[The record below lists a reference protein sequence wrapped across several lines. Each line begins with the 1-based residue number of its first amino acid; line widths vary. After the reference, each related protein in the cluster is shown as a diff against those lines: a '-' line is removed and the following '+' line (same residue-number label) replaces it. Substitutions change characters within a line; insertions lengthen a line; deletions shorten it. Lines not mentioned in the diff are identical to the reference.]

1 MISNTPK
8 VITQCTRL
16 SDWIITYLLPIG
28 WLVLLTG
35 MFWSGDRT
43 LYTKLYYA
51 LLAAP
56 TLLALMLQPGLLKR
70 LLRNPL
76 ILTFIVFG
84 CYTVLSLLWSD
95 TDNKFSSLVKR
106 PLYVLMLFLGVG
118 LLALKLPQRLSTL
131 LLLAG
136 IIAAGSGALSFAYF
150 LYSTGDVGLYSADG
164 VGRFSGYGALF
175 NPLLTAHVYGFFAA
189 FWLATWFTRVDAHG
203 NAALPVLLLLVLGVV
218 LLSTGSRTPLLALSL
233 TLIWLAATHAS
244 RRSLIA
250 GACAIVLAAGLL
262 LLFPDSLLQRG
273 LSYRP
278 EIWSGALQLAADS
291 PWFGHG
297 FDHTLSIALQT
308 KSLTFNDPH
317 NIELA
322 VLLSG
327 GLTGLLMWISLY
339 AIMLMFAWRNRHTP
353 LVMIASALVVYGLG
367 AGLTEGRGFLSR
379 PNEHWFLI
387 WIPISLL
394 TAALFISP
402 SGSTTQAHVEKA

>member
-1 MISNTPK
+1 MIGNTS
-8 VITQCTRL
+8 TATAQCTRL
-16 SDWIITYLLPIG
+16 SDWIIAYLLPIG

-56 TLLALMLQPGLLKR
+56 TLLALMLQPGLLKK

-84 CYTVLSLLWSD
+84 CYTALSLLWSD
-95 TDNKFSSLVKR
+95 TDNKFSSLAKR

-118 LLALKLPQRLSTL
+118 LLALKSPQRLNKL
-131 LLLAG
+131 LLFAG
-136 IIAAGSGALSFAYF
+136 VIAAGSGALSFAYF
-150 LYSTGDVGLYSADG
+150 LYSTGGA
-164 VGRFSGYGALF
+164 GRFSGYGALF
-175 NPLLTAHVYGFFAA
+175 NPLLSAHVYGFFAA
-189 FWLATWFTRVDAHG
+189 FWLATWFTRVDTHS
-203 NAALPVLLLLVLGVV
+203 NAVLPVLLLLVLGVV

-233 TLIWLAATHAS
+233 TLIWLAAAHAS

-250 GACAIVLAAGLL
+250 SACAIVLAAGLL

-278 EIWSGALQLAADS
+278 EIWFGALQLAADS

-308 KSLTFNDPH
+308 EGLTFNDPH

-339 AIMLMFAWRNRHTP
+339 ALALLFAWRSRHNP
-353 LVMIASALVVYGLG
+353 LVMTASALVVYGLA
-367 AGLTEGRGFLSR
+367 AGLTEGRGFLTR
-379 PNEHWFLI
+379 PSEHWFLI
-387 WIPISLL
+387 WIPITLL
-394 TAALFISP
+394 TAALIISP
-402 SGSTTQAHVEKA
+402 SGSTTHAPVEKA

>member
-1 MISNTPK
+1 MIGNTPT
-8 VITQCTRL
+8 VSTQCARL
-16 SDWIITYLLPIG
+16 SDWIIAYLLPIG

-35 MFWSGDRT
+35 MFWSGDRA
-43 LYTKLYYA
+43 LYHKLYYA

-56 TLLALMLQPGLLKR
+56 TLLTLLLQPRLLKR
-70 LLRNPL
+70 LLYNPL

-95 TDNKFSSLVKR
+95 TDNKFSSLAKR

-118 LLALKLPQRLSTL
+118 LLALKSPQRLNTL

-136 IIAAGSGALSFAYF
+136 GIAAGSGALSFAYF
-150 LYSTGDVGLYSADG
+150 LYSTGG
-164 VGRFSGYGALF
+164 VGRLSGYGALF
-175 NPLLTAHVYGFFAA
+175 NPLLAAHVYGFFAA

-203 NAALPVLLLLVLGVV
+203 SAVLPVLLLLVLGVV
-218 LLSTGSRTPLLALSL
+218 LLGTGSRTPLLALSL
-233 TLIWLAATHAS
+233 TLIWLTATHAS

-250 GACAIVLAAGLL
+250 GACAILLAAGLL
-262 LLFPDSLLQRG
+262 LLLPEALLQRG

-278 EIWSGALQLAADS
+278 EIWLGALQLAADS
-291 PWFGHG
+291 PWFGYG
-297 FDHTLSIALQT
+297 FDHTLSIPLQS

-322 VLLSG
+322 VLLAG
-327 GLTGLLMWISLY
+327 GLTGLILWVSLY
-339 AIMLMFAWRNRHTP
+339 AIALLFAWRNRHNA
-353 LVMIASALVVYGLG
+353 LVMTASALVIYGLG

-387 WIPISLL
+387 WIPLALL
-394 TAALFISP
+394 AATRFISP
-402 SGSTTQAHVEKA
+402 SGNTTHAPVEKA

>member
-1 MISNTPK
+1 MIGNTS
-8 VITQCTRL
+8 TATAQCTRL
-16 SDWIITYLLPIG
+16 SDWIIAYLLPIG

-56 TLLALMLQPGLLKR
+56 TLLALMLQPGLLKK

-84 CYTVLSLLWSD
+84 CYTALSLLWSD
-95 TDNKFSSLVKR
+95 TDNKFSSLAKR

-118 LLALKLPQRLSTL
+118 LLALKSPQRLNKL
-131 LLLAG
+131 LLFAG
-136 IIAAGSGALSFAYF
+136 VIAAGSGALSFAYF
-150 LYSTGDVGLYSADG
+150 LYSTGGA
-164 VGRFSGYGALF
+164 GRFSGYGALF
-175 NPLLTAHVYGFFAA
+175 NPLLSAHVYGFFAA
-189 FWLATWFTRVDAHG
+189 FWLATWFTRVDTHS
-203 NAALPVLLLLVLGVV
+203 NAVLPVLLLLVLGVV

-233 TLIWLAATHAS
+233 TLIWLAAAHAS

-250 GACAIVLAAGLL
+250 SACAIVLAAGLL

-278 EIWSGALQLAADS
+278 EIWFGALQLAADS

-308 KSLTFNDPH
+308 EGLTFNDPH

-339 AIMLMFAWRNRHTP
+339 ALALLFAWRNRHNP
-353 LVMIASALVVYGLG
+353 LVMTASALVVYGLG
-367 AGLTEGRGFLSR
+367 AGLTEGRGFLTR
-379 PNEHWFLI
+379 PSEHWFLI
-387 WIPISLL
+387 WIPITLL
-394 TAALFISP
+394 TAALIISP
-402 SGSTTQAHVEKA
+402 SGSTTHAPVEKA

>member
-1 MISNTPK
+1 MISNTPTAA
-8 VITQCTRL
+8 TQCARL
-16 SDWIITYLLPIG
+16 SDWIIAYLLPIG

-35 MFWSGDRT
+35 MFWSGDRA
-43 LYTKLYYA
+43 LYHKLYYA

-56 TLLALMLQPGLLKR
+56 TLLALTLQPRLLKR
-70 LLRNPL
+70 LLCNPL
-76 ILTFIVFG
+76 ILTFVVFG

-95 TDNKFSSLVKR
+95 TDNKFSSLAKR
-106 PLYVLMLFLGVG
+106 PLYTLMLFLGVG
-118 LLALKLPQRLSTL
+118 LLALKSPQRLNTL

-136 IIAAGSGALSFAYF
+136 CIAAGSGALSFAYF
-150 LYSTGDVGLYSADG
+150 LYSTGGA
-164 VGRFSGYGALF
+164 GRFSGYGALY

-189 FWLATWFTRVDAHG
+189 FWLATWFTRVDAHS
-203 NAALPVLLLLVLGVV
+203 NAVLPVLLLLVLGVV
-218 LLSTGSRTPLLALSL
+218 VLSTGSRTPLLALSL
-233 TLIWLAATHAS
+233 TLIWLVATHIS

-250 GACAIVLAAGLL
+250 SACATVLVAGLL
-262 LLFPDSLLQRG
+262 LLYPDSLLQRG

-278 EIWSGALQLAADS
+278 EIWFGALQLAADN

-297 FDHTLSIALQT
+297 FDHTLSIPLQT
-308 KSLTFNDPH
+308 NSLTFNDPH
-317 NIELA
+317 NMELA

-339 AIMLMFAWRNRHTP
+339 TIALLFAWRNRNTP

-387 WIPISLL
+387 WIPLSLL
-394 TAALFISP
+394 AAAWLP
-402 SGSTTQAHVEKA
+402 GKLRQQRKA

>member
-1 MISNTPK
+1 MIGNTS
-8 VITQCTRL
+8 TATAQCTRL
-16 SDWIITYLLPIG
+16 SDWIIAYLLPIG

-56 TLLALMLQPGLLKR
+56 TLLALMLQPGLLKK

-84 CYTVLSLLWSD
+84 CYTALSLLWSD
-95 TDNKFSSLVKR
+95 TDNKFSSLAKR

-118 LLALKLPQRLSTL
+118 LLALKSPQRLNKL
-131 LLLAG
+131 LLFAG
-136 IIAAGSGALSFAYF
+136 VIAAGSGALSFAYF
-150 LYSTGDVGLYSADG
+150 LYSTGGA
-164 VGRFSGYGALF
+164 GRFSGYGALF
-175 NPLLTAHVYGFFAA
+175 NPLLSAHVYGFFAA
-189 FWLATWFTRVDAHG
+189 FWLATWFTRVDTHS
-203 NAALPVLLLLVLGVV
+203 NAVLPVLLLLVLGVV

-233 TLIWLAATHAS
+233 TLIWLAAAHAS

-250 GACAIVLAAGLL
+250 SACAIVLAAGLL

-278 EIWSGALQLAADS
+278 EIWFGALQLAADS

-308 KSLTFNDPH
+308 EGLTFNDPH

-339 AIMLMFAWRNRHTP
+339 ALALLFAWRNRHNP
-353 LVMIASALVVYGLG
+353 LVMTASALVVYGLA
-367 AGLTEGRGFLSR
+367 AGLTEGRGFLTR
-379 PNEHWFLI
+379 PSEHWFLI
-387 WIPISLL
+387 WIPITLL
-394 TAALFISP
+394 TAALIISP
-402 SGSTTQAHVEKA
+402 SGSTTHAPVEKA

>member
-1 MISNTPK
+1 MIGNTPTAT
-8 VITQCTRL
+8 TQCARL
-16 SDWIITYLLPIG
+16 SDWIIAYLLPIG

-43 LYTKLYYA
+43 LYHKLYYA

-56 TLLALMLQPGLLKR
+56 TLLALMLQPRLLKR
-70 LLRNPL
+70 LLCNPL

-95 TDNKFSSLVKR
+95 TDNKFGSLAKR
-106 PLYVLMLFLGVG
+106 PLYVLMLFLGVS
-118 LLALKLPQRLSTL
+118 LLALKSPQRLNTL

-136 IIAAGSGALSFAYF
+136 YIAAGSGALSFAYF
-150 LYSTGDVGLYSADG
+150 LYSTGG
-164 VGRFSGYGALF
+164 VGRFSGYGSLY

-189 FWLATWFTRVDAHG
+189 FWLATWFTRVDAHS
-203 NAALPVLLLLVLGVV
+203 NAVLPVLLLLVLGVV
-218 LLSTGSRTPLLALSL
+218 VLSTGSRTPLLALSL
-233 TLIWLAATHAS
+233 TLIWLVATHIS

-250 GACAIVLAAGLL
+250 SACAIVLVAGLL
-262 LLFPDSLLQRG
+262 LLYPDSLLQRG

-278 EIWSGALQLAADS
+278 EIWLGALQLAADS

-297 FDHTLSIALQT
+297 YDHTLSIPLQT
-308 KSLTFNDPH
+308 NSLTFNDPH
-317 NIELA
+317 NMELA

-339 AIMLMFAWRNRHTP
+339 AIALLFAWRNRHNP

-379 PNEHWFLI
+379 PKEHWFLI
-387 WIPISLL
+387 WIPIALQA
-394 TAALFISP
+394 AALYISP
-402 SGSTTQAHVEKA
+402 SGNTTHAPAEKV

>member
-1 MISNTPK
+1 MIGNTP
-8 VITQCTRL
+8 TATAQCTRL
-16 SDWIITYLLPIG
+16 SNWIIAYLLPIG

-56 TLLALMLQPGLLKR
+56 TLLALMLQPGLLKK

-84 CYTVLSLLWSD
+84 CYTAISLLWSD
-95 TDNKFSSLVKR
+95 TDNKFSSLAKR

-118 LLALKLPQRLSTL
+118 LLALKSPQRLNKL
-131 LLLAG
+131 LLFAG
-136 IIAAGSGALSFAYF
+136 VIAAGSGALSFAYF
-150 LYSTGDVGLYSADG
+150 LYSTGGA
-164 VGRFSGYGALF
+164 GRFSGYGALF
-175 NPLLTAHVYGFFAA
+175 NPLLSAHVYGFFAA
-189 FWLATWFTRVDAHG
+189 FWLATWFTRVDTHS
-203 NAALPVLLLLVLGVV
+203 NAVLPVLLLLVLGVV

-233 TLIWLAATHAS
+233 TLIWLAAAHAS

-250 GACAIVLAAGLL
+250 SACAIMLAAGLL

-278 EIWSGALQLAADS
+278 EIWFGALQLAADS

-308 KSLTFNDPH
+308 EGLTFNDPH

-339 AIMLMFAWRNRHTP
+339 ALALLFAWRNRHNP
-353 LVMIASALVVYGLG
+353 LVMTASALVVYGLG
-367 AGLTEGRGFLSR
+367 AGLTEGRGFMTR
-379 PNEHWFLI
+379 PSEHWFLI
-387 WIPISLL
+387 WIPITLL
-394 TAALFISP
+394 TAALIISP
-402 SGSTTQAHVEKA
+402 SGSTTHAPVEKA